1 MSRFNGKV
9 VVPSLVA
16 LSLAL
21 VGGVYAMGRGSIN
34 PFRGNAVEAP
44 ADDSTTFARTMYN
57 RCGKLS
63 GDAKIDETSPKE
75 PVQLRLEAEHLAECV
90 RNNTAPR
97 SPGRAPLIP
106 RRPGGTGAGDRRR
119 RPTRR

>member
-34 PFRGNAVEAP
+34 PFRGNAAEDP

-57 RCGKLS
+57 RCGRLG
-63 GDAKIDETSPKE
+63 GDAKIDCYSIIGNYTGPIVHIFDVMAFDRLIVKE
-75 PVQLRLEAEHLAECV
+75 
-90 RNNTAPR
+90 
-97 SPGRAPLIP
+97 S
-106 RRPGGTGAGDRRR
+106 
-119 RPTRR
+119 